1 MSFVTGF
8 ITGCIAGACLG
19 VFVVALCVAAK
30 CKKGNHP
37 VKPDSWEAKL

>member
-30 CKKGNHP
+30 CER
-37 VKPDSWEAKL
+37 EARL